1 MSDFYALLTRMKNI
15 ERWALMR
22 CNVKE
27 NVLEHTAIV
36 AFISHSLGMINNKI
50 YNGNID
56 CNLLVTISLFHESSE
71 VLTGDLPTPIKYYN
85 SSINSAYKELE
96 SLANEKLIGSL
107 PTEFRED
114 YTTILNYDKDS
125 YEYKLCKSADKIAAY
140 IKSAEEVKSGN
151 SEFNNAKKSLY
162 KSITE
167 IDLPEVKY
175 FIANFLPS
183 FEKDLDN
190 ITL

>member
-50 YNGNID
+50 FSGNID
-56 CNLLVTISLFHESSE
+56 SNLLVTISLFHESSE

-85 SSINSAYKELE
+85 NSINNAYKQLE
-96 SLANEKLIGSL
+96 NLANEKLIGSL
-107 PTEFRED
+107 PPEFRDD
-114 YTTILNYDKDS
+114 YSTILNYDKDT

-151 SEFNNAKKSLY
+151 SEFNNAKETLY
-162 KSITE
+162 KSIKSIE
-167 IDLPEVKY
+167 LPEVKY
-175 FIANFLPS
+175 FIKNFLPS
-183 FEKDLDN
+183 FLKDLDN